1 MQNTLNR
8 GSLWG
13 CFIFDRG
20 ARFLPDWHIFDT
32 FHLLQVKRGLER
44 HCYES
49 PLLKKKK
56 RNCGLGFHIT
66 YPQKPSSQ

>member
-32 FHLLQVKRGLER
+32 FHLLQVKRGVR
-44 HCYES
+44 KT
-49 PLLKKKK
+49 LL
-56 RNCGLGFHIT
+56 
-66 YPQKPSSQ
+66 